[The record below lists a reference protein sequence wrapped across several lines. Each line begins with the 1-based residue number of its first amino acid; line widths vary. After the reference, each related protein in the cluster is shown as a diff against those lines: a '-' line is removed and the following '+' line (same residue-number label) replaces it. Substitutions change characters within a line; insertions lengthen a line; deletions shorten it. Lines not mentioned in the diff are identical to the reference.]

1 MLDTLLTRFPEND
14 VLYWQDKAGR
24 EVDFVI
30 RRTEGRVDLVECKLN
45 PDKLNATPVAAFRE
59 RYPNGD
65 NYVATPL
72 AREPYRMR
80 RGGLTFVVCSS
91 GDIGA
96 T

>member
-1 MLDTLLTRFPEND
+1 M
-14 VLYWQDKAGR
+14 
-24 EVDFVI
+24 
-30 RRTEGRVDLVECKLN
+30 N

-65 NYVATPL
+65 NYMATPL